1 MKMPKRLIDCLDENK
16 ISYGIWRYPETSGAP
31 SIAEAEHLKGRHRA
45 KEMMVRSGAQ
55 HLMVVLPAEW
65 RAALIGLAVWL
76 ICATAVAAA
85 ERVSLIKIDGAIG
98 PATASYISRSIDE
111 ARGQNAQCLIIQL
124 NTPGGLLDSTQTIVQ
139 SFLGSTEPVVV
150 YVAPTGSTA
159 TSAGCFITIAASVA
173 AMAPATTIGAAHPV
187 TIGGNPAGGDE
198 KVDDTMKKKLE
209 NFSVSYMEAIAA
221 RRHRN
226 VEWAKSAVRESA
238 SISAEKALEL
248 KVVDL
253 IATDLTDLLKQLNGR
268 VVDGKTLKTAGAEL
282 SEIRMSPSE
291 RVFQKLWRPEVM
303 FILML
308 IAMYGI
314 IGELTTPGA
323 ILPGVVGA
331 IALILALYLAAIL
344 PVNATGLALI
354 ALALML
360 FVFDIY
366 APTHGVLTIGG
377 IISFLIGS
385 LMLFNRADPLFRLS
399 LGYIIPAT
407 LITALFFVFVV
418 GKGLRAQFLPVK
430 AGAETM
436 VGKTATA
443 LTAIDSRGGRIFV
456 EGEYWNAVSDTP
468 IGKGD
473 GAEIAAVQGLTLKV
487 QPAKGT

>member
-1 MKMPKRLIDCLDENK
+1 MKTAWKCMALLLACAATVVADK
-16 ISYGIWRYPETSGAP
+16 I
-31 SIAEAEHLKGRHRA
+31 
-45 KEMMVRSGAQ
+45 
-55 HLMVVLPAEW
+55 
-65 RAALIGLAVWL
+65 
-76 ICATAVAAA
+76 CF
-85 ERVSLIKIDGAIG
+85 IKIDGAIG
-98 PATASYISRSIDE
+98 PATASYVSRSIDQ
-111 ARGQNAQCLIIQL
+111 ARTQNAQCLIIQL

-139 SFLGSTEPVVV
+139 SFLGSTIPVVV

-187 TIGGNPAGGDE
+187 TIGGNPTGGGEE
-198 KVDDTMKKKLE
+198 KPDQTMKQKLE
-209 NFSVSYMEAIAA
+209 NFSVSYIEAIAA
-221 RRHRN
+221 RRHHN

-238 SISAEKALEL
+238 SIGAEKALEL
-248 KVVDL
+248 KVIDL
-253 IATDLTDLLKQLNGR
+253 IAVDRPDLLKQLNGR
-268 VVDGKTLKTAGAEL
+268 AVDGKTLNTAGAEIL
-282 SEIRMSPSE
+282 EIKMSPSE
-291 RVFQKLWRPEVM
+291 QVFQRIWRPEVM

-308 IAMYGI
+308 IAIYGI

-418 GKGLRAQFLPVK
+418 GKGLRAQLLPVK
-430 AGAETM
+430 AGAETL
-436 VGKTATA
+436 VGKRVTA
-443 LTAIDSRGGRIFV
+443 LPPIDSRGGRIFV
-456 EGEYWNAVSDTP
+456 EGEYWNAVSDPP
-468 IGKGD
+468 IGKED
-473 GAEIAAVQGLTLKV
+473 VAEIAAVQGLTLKV
-487 QPAKGT
+487 QPAKGA